1 MFGRQVAIG
10 HPGGMRAD
18 SRFLDLSPVF
28 WANVKTI
35 SQSLGYTSRR
45 GKNSDGGIKVHTRE
59 QIISGYEKL
68 GLSADH
74 LFEADGSATEM
85 GALLLAYFEH
95 RAHVL
100 NTVAE
105 PNLMDQD
112 AARAE
117 YERLLPLA
125 PTAHATTMNKQKGAK
140 AKPAMLTEMVN
151 ILFGLNLGEFDSNP
165 MQLTTI
171 TKDKLPVRTLSRRV
185 DGAYPA
191 VVNPV
196 AIWEIKEY
204 YYTTTFGSRVADG
217 VYETMLD
224 GMELEELRAS
234 AGIDVK
240 HFLIVDSHYTWWV
253 MGRSYL
259 CRIVDLLHQG
269 LVDEVLFGKE
279 VLTRVPEIA
288 KEIQA
293 LSQPKAP
300 ESEDDLEDPHE

>member
-1 MFGRQVAIG
+1 
-10 HPGGMRAD
+10 MRAD
-18 SRFLDLSPVF
+18 PRFLDLSPVF

-45 GKNSDGGIKVHTRE
+45 SKNDEGGIKVHTRD
-59 QIISGYEKL
+59 QIINGYRTL

-74 LFEADGSATEM
+74 LFEADGSSTEM
-85 GALLLAYFEH
+85 GALLLAYFQH
-95 RAHVL
+95 RAEAL

-105 PNLMDQD
+105 PNLMDQEE
-112 AARAE
+112 ARAE
-117 YERLLPLA
+117 YERLLPTA
-125 PTAHATTMNKQKGAK
+125 PAAHATTMNKQKGAK

-151 ILFGLNLGEFDSNP
+151 ILFGLSLGEFDSNP

-224 GMELEELRAS
+224 GMELQELRAS
-234 AGIDVK
+234 SGIDVK

-253 MGRSYL
+253 KGRSYL

-279 VLTRVPEIA
+279 VLARIPDLA

-293 LSQPKAP
+293 LSQPRVADA
-300 ESEDDLEDPHE
+300 SEDLEDPHEQ